1 MDVAV
6 TVTIAIVQWEWALN
20 TIDSKSDPSPLA
32 DLGGGGIPGTCHPT
46 GPNSFIFT
54 YIFAK
59 KRLHQGSMPPMGNPG
74 SATEAYHIPQFWSL
88 FSCFHSGLKV

>member
-32 DLGGGGIPGTCHPT
+32 DLGGGAYQAHATLQDPILSFLHTFLPKSACIR
-46 GPNSFIFT
+46 GPC
-54 YIFAK
+54 
-59 KRLHQGSMPPMGNPG
+59 PPMGNPG